1 MPRIINGELI
11 TNPHGAE
18 LPFRLTLVYIFYI
31 QAGTKT
37 GAHKRRERGGRQA
50 LHGLSSGDTA
60 WRGIIRA

>member
-11 TNPHGAE
+11 TNPQGAG

-37 GAHKRRERGGRQA
+37 GAHKRRETGA
-50 LHGLSSGDTA
+50 V
-60 WRGIIRA
+60 RAEP